1 MIRLITNNLNHMK
14 VAVFG
19 TSVSEGFI
27 PVLTEFFDFLKTNN
41 IEVQIFKP
49 FYSFLVEEL
58 NTEPFYTSFFSSYN
72 DFDNNCSF
80 IFSVGGDG
88 TFLHS
93 VLNIRNFDIPVVGVN
108 SGRMG
113 FLADISENQVFNALS
128 QIFNGNYLLIER
140 SMLQVEFGGMGNM
153 DFNFALNEMTVL
165 KTDTSSMIN
174 IYAYLDKELL
184 NNYWAD
190 GLIIATPTGS
200 TAYSLSVGGPIL
212 TPDSENFVI
221 TPLASHNLTVRPLVV
236 PDNYEIKL
244 KVEGRGTNFLT
255 SLDSRSVAV
264 DLATIITVKK
274 ANFKLKTLQ
283 LPDHNFFGTL
293 RNKLM
298 WGIDTRN

>member
-1 MIRLITNNLNHMK
+1 MK

-19 TSVSEGFI
+19 TTVSESFA
-27 PVLTEFFDFLKTNN
+27 PVLNEFFGFLKSNN
-41 IEVQIFKP
+41 IEVQLFKP
-49 FYSFLVEEL
+49 FYSFLVDEL
-58 NTEPFYTSFFSSYN
+58 NTEPFYSTLFHSYQ
-72 DFDNNCSF
+72 DFDNNCNF

-93 VLNIRNFDIPVVGVN
+93 VLNIRNFDIPIVGVN
-108 SGRMG
+108 SGRLG
-113 FLADISENQVFNALS
+113 FLADISEDQVHHALT
-128 QIFNGNYLLIER
+128 QIFNGHYSLIER
-140 SMLQVEFGGMGNM
+140 SMLEVEFCGVNNM
-153 DFNFALNEMTVL
+153 EFNFALNEMTVL

-221 TPLASHNLTVRPLVV
+221 TPLAPHNLTVRPLVV
-236 PDNYEIKL
+236 PDNYEIVLEVK
-244 KVEGRGTNFLT
+244 GRGSQFLT
-255 SLDSRSVAV
+255 SLDFRSVSV
-264 DLATIITVKK
+264 DLNTIIKVKK
-274 ANFKLKTLQ
+274 AKHKLKTLQ
-283 LPDHNFFGTL
+283 LPDLTFFNTL

-298 WGIDTRN
+298 WGIDRRN

>member
-1 MIRLITNNLNHMK
+1 MK

-19 TSVSEGFI
+19 TTVSESFL
-27 PVLTEFFDFLKTNN
+27 PVLNEFFDFLKKHS
-41 IEVQIFKP
+41 IEIHIYKP
-49 FYSFLVEEL
+49 FYNHLVNDL
-58 NTEPFYTSFFSSYN
+58 KTQLHVSVFFTSFY
-72 DFDNNCSF
+72 DFDNKCDF

-113 FLADISENQVFNALS
+113 FLADVSENQVVNALTHV
-128 QIFNGNYLLIER
+128 FEGNYSLIER
-140 SMLQVEFGGMGNM
+140 SMLEVEFSGMENL

-165 KTDTSSMIN
+165 KTDTSSMLN
-174 IYAYLDKELL
+174 IHAYIDKELL

-221 TPLASHNLTVRPLVV
+221 TPLAPHNLTVRPLVV

-244 KVEGRGTNFLT
+244 KVEGRGINFLT

-264 DLATIITVKK
+264 DLATIIKVKK
-274 ANFKLKTLQ
+274 AKFKLKTLQ
-283 LPDHNFFGTL
+283 LPDQSFFRTL

-298 WGIDTRN
+298 WGIDARN

>member
-1 MIRLITNNLNHMK
+1 MK

-19 TSVSEGFI
+19 TTVSDSFT
-27 PVLTEFFDFLKTNN
+27 PVLHEFFGFLKTNK
-41 IEVQIFKP
+41 IEVQLYQP
-49 FYSFLVEEL
+49 FYSFLVDEL
-58 NTEPFYTSFFSSYN
+58 KTKPFYTSFFHSFH
-72 DFDNNCSF
+72 DFNNNCDY

-93 VLNIRNFDIPVVGVN
+93 VLNIRNFDIPMVGVN
-108 SGRMG
+108 SGRLG
-113 FLADISENQVFNALS
+113 FLADISENQVQKALT
-128 QIFNGNYLLIER
+128 QIFNHNYSLIER
-140 SMLQVEFGGMGNM
+140 SMLQVDFCGKKNL

-174 IYAYLDKELL
+174 IYAYLGKELL

-221 TPLASHNLTVRPLVV
+221 TPLAPHNLTIRPLVV
-236 PDNYEIKL
+236 PDNYEIEL

-255 SLDSRSVAV
+255 SIDFRSVAV
-264 DLATIITVKK
+264 DLSTTIKVKK

-283 LPDHNFFGTL
+283 LPGQTFFSTL

-298 WGIDTRN
+298 WGIDRRN

>member
-1 MIRLITNNLNHMK
+1 MK

-19 TSVSEGFI
+19 TSVSNDFI
-27 PVLTEFFDFLKTNN
+27 PVLNEFFHFLKNHKVD
-41 IEVQIFKP
+41 VQLYKP

-58 NTEPFYTSFFSSYN
+58 QTTPYYTSFYHSYA
-72 DFDNNCSF
+72 DFDETNDF

-93 VLNIRNFDIPVVGVN
+93 VLNIRNFHIPVVGVN
-108 SGRMG
+108 SGRLG
-113 FLADISENQVFNALS
+113 FLADISAEQISDALTD
-128 QIFNGNYLLIER
+128 IFKNNFSIIER
-140 SMLQVEFGGMGNM
+140 SMLQVEFEGRKNI
-153 DFNFALNEMTVL
+153 DFNYALNEMTVL

-174 IYAYLDKELL
+174 VSAFLNGELL

-221 TPLASHNLTVRPLVV
+221 TPLAPHNLTIRPIVV
-236 PDNYEIKL
+236 PDSSEITL
-244 KVEGRGTNFLT
+244 KVEGRGTHFLT
-255 SLDSRSVAV
+255 SLDFRSEAV
-264 DLATIITVKK
+264 ELATIIKIKK
-274 ANFKLKTLQ
+274 ADFKLKTLQ
-283 LPDHNFFGTL
+283 LPDQPFFNTL

-298 WGIDTRN
+298 WGIDRRN

>member
-1 MIRLITNNLNHMK
+1 MK
-14 VAVFG
+14 IAVFG
-19 TSVSEGFI
+19 TTVSVEFT
-27 PVLTEFFDFLKTNN
+27 PVLNEFFGFLKSSK
-41 IEVQIFKP
+41 IEVQLFKP
-49 FYSFLVEEL
+49 FHSFLVDEL
-58 NTEPFYTSFFSSYN
+58 NTEPYYTSFFNSYH
-72 DFDNNCSF
+72 DFDNRCDF

-88 TFLHS
+88 TFLQS

-108 SGRMG
+108 SGRLG
-113 FLADISENQVFNALS
+113 FLADISEYQVQNALTN
-128 QIFNGNYLLIER
+128 IFNQKYTVIER
-140 SMLQVEFGGMGNM
+140 SMLQVNFEGTENI

-174 IYAYLDKELL
+174 ISAYLDKELL

-221 TPLASHNLTVRPLVV
+221 TPLAPHNLTIRPLVV
-236 PDNYEIKL
+236 PDTYEIKL
-244 KVEGRGTNFLT
+244 KVEGRGTHFLA

-264 DLATIITVKK
+264 DLSTEIKIRK

-283 LPDHNFFGTL
+283 LPDQTFFSTL

-298 WGIDTRN
+298 WGVDKRN

>member
-1 MIRLITNNLNHMK
+1 MK

-19 TSVSEGFI
+19 TTVSDSFA
-27 PVLTEFFDFLKTNN
+27 PVLNEFFGFLKTNN
-41 IEVQIFKP
+41 IEVQLYQP
-49 FYSFLVEEL
+49 FYSYLVEEL
-58 NTEPFYTSFFSSYN
+58 KTEPFYTSFFNSYS
-72 DFDNNCSF
+72 DFKNSCDF

-93 VLNIRNFDIPVVGVN
+93 VLSIRNFDIPVIGVN
-108 SGRMG
+108 SGRLG
-113 FLADISENQVFNALS
+113 FLADISENQVQNALT
-128 QIFNGNYLLIER
+128 QIFNHNYSLIER
-140 SMLQVEFGGMGNM
+140 TMLQVDFCGKDNL

-174 IYAYLDKELL
+174 IYAYLGNELL

-221 TPLASHNLTVRPLVV
+221 TPLAPHNLTVRPLVV
-236 PDNYEIKL
+236 PDNYEIEL
-244 KVEGRGTNFLT
+244 KVEGRGTHFLT
-255 SLDSRSVAV
+255 SLDFRSVAV
-264 DLATIITVKK
+264 ELSTLIKVKK

-283 LPDHNFFGTL
+283 LPGQTFFSTL

-298 WGIDTRN
+298 WGIDRRN

>member
-1 MIRLITNNLNHMK
+1 MK

-19 TSVSEGFI
+19 TTVSNSFT
-27 PVLTEFFDFLKTNN
+27 PVLNEFFGFLKTNN
-41 IEVQIFKP
+41 IEVQLYQP
-49 FYSFLVEEL
+49 FYSYLVEEL
-58 NTEPFYTSFFSSYN
+58 KTEPFYTSFFNSYL
-72 DFDNNCSF
+72 DFKNSCDF

-93 VLNIRNFDIPVVGVN
+93 VLSIRNFDIPVIGVN
-108 SGRMG
+108 SGRLG
-113 FLADISENQVFNALS
+113 FLADISENQVQNALT
-128 QIFNGNYLLIER
+128 QIFNHNYSLIER
-140 SMLQVEFGGMGNM
+140 SMLEVDFCGKDNL

-174 IYAYLDKELL
+174 IYAYLGNELL

-221 TPLASHNLTVRPLVV
+221 TPLAPHNLTVRPLVV
-236 PDNYEIKL
+236 PDNYEIEL
-244 KVEGRGTNFLT
+244 KVEGRGTDFLT
-255 SLDSRSVAV
+255 SLDFRSVAV
-264 DLATIITVKK
+264 ELSTIIKVKK

-283 LPDHNFFGTL
+283 LPGQTFFSTL

-298 WGIDTRN
+298 WGIDRRN

>member
-1 MIRLITNNLNHMK
+1 MK

-19 TSVSEGFI
+19 ITVSESFM
-27 PVLTEFFDFLKTNN
+27 PVLTEFFGFLKSGN
-41 IEVQIFKP
+41 IEVQLFKP
-49 FYSFLVEEL
+49 FYTFLVQEMNSEV
-58 NTEPFYTSFFSSYN
+58 YHTSFFNSYH
-72 DFDNNCSF
+72 DFDNNCDF

-93 VLNIRNFDIPVVGVN
+93 VLNIRNFEIPVIGVN
-108 SGRMG
+108 SGRLG
-113 FLADISENQVFNALS
+113 FLADISEDQVQNALTN
-128 QIFNGNYLLIER
+128 IFNHNYTILER
-140 SMLQVEFGGMGNM
+140 SMLQVDFIGKENLE
-153 DFNFALNEMTVL
+153 FNFALNEMTVL

-221 TPLASHNLTVRPLVV
+221 TPLAPHNLTIRPLVV

-244 KVEGRGTNFLT
+244 KVEGRGTQFLA

-264 DLATIITVKK
+264 DLATIITIKK
-274 ANFKLKTLQ
+274 ASFKLKTLQ
-283 LPDHNFFGTL
+283 LPEQKFFSTL

-298 WGIDTRN
+298 WGMDRRN